1 MQVEIM
7 AIKWKLDESTT
18 ETKKHER
25 VRAERVRR
33 MKKKDNTFYPT
44 QTKTESGYMSKNKK
58 KTSFVKRTPMHHQ
71 RTGQNIK

>member
-44 QTKTESGYMSKNKK
+44 QTKTESGYKSKNKK
-58 KTSFVKRTPMHHQ
+58 YKFCKKNSNASPKNRP
-71 RTGQNIK
+71 NIE